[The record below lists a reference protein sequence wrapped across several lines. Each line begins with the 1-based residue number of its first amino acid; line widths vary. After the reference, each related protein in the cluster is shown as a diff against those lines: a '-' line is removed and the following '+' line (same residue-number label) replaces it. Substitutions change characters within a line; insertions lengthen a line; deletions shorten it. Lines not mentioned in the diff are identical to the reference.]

1 MSFLNLNLI
10 RFAIAHTTFYSKLNS
25 PVARVVPRKFSTIEI
40 IPLIYKSVDDGKLW
54 SILLF
59 SLCRN

>member
-1 MSFLNLNLI
+1 MSLLNLNLI

-40 IPLIYKSVDDGKLW
+40 IPLIYKSVDDGKL
-54 SILLF
+54 
-59 SLCRN
+59 